1 MFTPQQ
7 DPKTIF
13 DRIFNSTGALLK
25 GGLNKGADTAEGLY
39 NNFHSAA
46 EQTGVPQAIGG
57 ATGAL
62 GGAIGGAVGGLGNFF
77 SQSLQGKGL
86 DPKLMGQDIANTAR
100 STANFGY
107 QTGKEGA
114 IAAPMSNAGKIV
126 SGAMSIPPIR
136 DVVSDVRSGNVNLG
150 TGLKAGAAAAS
161 LYGAAK
167 SPNWT
172 PGGVLD
178 PQLKALASRV
188 KDAVGV
194 PGGMTMHKAN
204 YEMLAKAIRDAD
216 IPDTEKQGFLRSLYP
231 NLKSDNQSFDS
242 SRFDEAVNSGSLFRK
257 SSASPKMSRGDYELV
272 ADAIKS
278 AVDNGDITPQSAQA
292 IYSSMQSG
300 LSSANPRF
308 DLERFTKAAGL
319 NKSPGQIVNSMD
331 DGLDTSSNYGEN
343 LMNNDGGASPS
354 VMKGGKQLLPQTSK
368 NSINTYSDG
377 TFKYKDPTGGL
388 ENIDS
393 ATSRYTPSH
402 SASGDFVDIPLPK
415 PSKISITAE
424 EAAGSRYPLQ
434 VYQAVKGYFG
444 KNLASSDIDNMPFN
458 QVREAAG
465 MSMPGGKEMF
475 DQVMKQTYPSLGD
488 NLAPIVEM
496 QRTPRPVPGKWSD
509 AYKRPMDTGIGLGG
523 ATGDVGRGLT
533 YPQLG
538 QTYPQMGQVSVPRL
552 TPAQTGAV
560 SKIIKQSQ
568 ALRNAMRAYQSGD
581 MTDEVSM
588 STKDTSKMDF
598 TDPSMV
604 DKFGYK
610 TSTPNIPH
618 SDMKQVIEQARG
630 GSKKVGMSSYD
641 AVGLAEG
648 WIDGSEKEVKKA
660 WQYLVDTG
668 MVNQLQGW
676 FGRTAK
682 DMIDSG
688 YLKPPKK

>member
-107 QTGKEGA
+107 NTGKEGA
-114 IAAPMSNAGKIV
+114 IAAPLANGGKIV
-126 SGAMSIPPIR
+126 SAMSALPPAR
-136 DVVSDVRSGNVNLG
+136 GVMQDVQSGNVNLG

-178 PQLKALASRV
+178 PQLKALAGKIQDS
-188 KDAVGV
+188 VGV

-231 NLKSDNQSFDS
+231 NLKGDNQNFDP

-272 ADAIKS
+272 ADAIKN
-278 AVDNGDITPQSAQA
+278 AVDNGDVTPQSAQA
-292 IYSSMQSG
+292 IFSSMEGG

-308 DLERFTKAAGL
+308 DLERFKKAANLLG
-319 NKSPGQIVNSMD
+319 KEKGQIVNSMD
-331 DGLDTSSNYGEN
+331 DGLDTSSNYGAN
-343 LMNNDGGASPS
+343 LMQNDGGETDSINRALQNNLDKSYDRLMRPGNPEGEAIKMINNRHTPS
-354 VMKGGKQLLPQTSK
+354 LVPSYSK

-568 ALRNAMRAYQSGD
+568 ALKG
-581 MTDEVSM
+581 
-588 STKDTSKMDF
+588 KMG
-598 TDPSMV
+598 
-604 DKFGYK
+604 K
-610 TSTPNIPH
+610 
-618 SDMKQVIEQARG
+618 
-630 GSKKVGMSSYD
+630 
-641 AVGLAEG
+641 
-648 WIDGSEKEVKKA
+648 
-660 WQYLVDTG
+660 
-668 MVNQLQGW
+668 
-676 FGRTAK
+676 
-682 DMIDSG
+682 
-688 YLKPPKK
+688 